1 MTPAQRAARACQAG
15 AFLSAVVAGYSM
27 THHPWLIVPGLVAAA
42 VLLVAAAETQSHGA
56 RRQDRYE
63 RTAAAAAT
71 DEQLLRPR
79 HIGARA
85 NAEDCPACS
94 ASPTPPPYPSTCPGP
109 PAADDQRDQPP
120 AH

>member
-1 MTPAQRAARACQAG
+1 MRHARRTAAACKAG

-42 VLLVAAAETQSHGA
+42 VLLVAAAETQRAGA
-56 RRQDRYE
+56 RRRDRYE
-63 RTAAAAAT
+63 RTATASASDAR
-71 DEQLLRPR
+71 LL
-79 HIGARA
+79 GAEHLGNGA

-94 ASPTPPPYPSTCPGP
+94 ASPTPPPYPFICPGP
-109 PAADDQRDQPP
+109 STAADQRDQPP